1 MRDVNL
7 DKNATIGEIE
17 ETAITLVG
25 REENMKLQV
34 ALQKIFNDMRLLS
47 EKTDNRIQWSG
58 MPDLT
63 GLGDLS
69 YRTFSISKI
78 LAANPIIDGIQETSW
93 APLETIE
100 MNKLGGITKN
110 MTDFQVEDITTALA
124 DKSTL
129 VRSGASKE
137 EITAQDLVIKAT
149 GQKFEVV
156 DETSFSAI
164 DETKFSASGDTRS
177 TKSLNGMEITGP
189 PIHGQDKNRTF
200 MPSTYNVDNKKI
212 IDAKEVHNYPMD
224 GYNNNSSHR
233 QLSRFNNMLATS
245 GI

>member
-1 MRDVNL
+1 MRYYLKRQTTEYNGL
-7 DKNATIGEIE
+7 D
-17 ETAITLVG
+17 
-25 REENMKLQV
+25 
-34 ALQKIFNDMRLLS
+34 
-47 EKTDNRIQWSG
+47 

-156 DETSFSAI
+156 DETSFSAS
-164 DETKFSASGDTRS
+164 DDTKFTTPR
-177 TKSLNGMEITGP
+177 
-189 PIHGQDKNRTF
+189 F
-200 MPSTYNVDNKKI
+200 
-212 IDAKEVHNYPMD
+212 YPK
-224 GYNNNSSHR
+224 H
-233 QLSRFNNMLATS
+233 
-245 GI
+245 

>member
-1 MRDVNL
+1 
-7 DKNATIGEIE
+7 
-17 ETAITLVG
+17 
-25 REENMKLQV
+25 MKLQV

-137 EITAQDLVIKAT
+137 EIKAQDLVIKAT

-156 DETSFSAI
+156 DETSFSAS
-164 DETKFSASGDTRS
+164 DDTKFTTPDDT
-177 TKSLNGMEITGP
+177 KPKEE
-189 PIHGQDKNRTF
+189 
-200 MPSTYNVDNKKI
+200 VKKI
-212 IDAKEVHNYPMD
+212 SGAFMSMQRQFSQRFLPD
-224 GYNNNSSHR
+224 GTLARPLTLADQKTIAGNSEC
-233 QLSRFNNMLATS
+233 
-245 GI
+245 GG